1 MESQVEQFKAMM
13 GDINIDGISASQ
25 HTITVDPYFLLE
37 VEREK
42 LLEQTLEKIKKADPK
57 VVRKRLRVS
66 FKGEEGLDAGGV
78 TKEFFQ
84 LLSEDLFEPNSG
96 LWTTKYGD
104 EINWF
109 SSDNTWDIKSYEL
122 VGILFGLALYN
133 SVLLD
138 VRFPLAVYRK
148 IVSLVSQRQLLI
160 FIA

>member
-1 MESQVEQFKAMM
+1 MESQVEQYKAMI
-13 GDINIDGISASQ
+13 GDIQINESQREIS
-25 HTITVDPYFLLE
+25 VDPFFHLE
-37 VEREK
+37 IERSK
-42 LLEQTLEKIKKADPK
+42 LLEQTLDLIKQTDAKYI
-57 VVRKRLRVS
+57 RKRLRVA

-84 LLSEDLFEPNSG
+84 LLSEELFDVTSG

-109 SSDNTWDIKSYEL
+109 SSDNTWDIKGYEL
-122 VGILFGLALYN
+122 VGVLFGLALYN

-148 IVSLVSQRQLLI
+148 IVSEDCRLCLTP
-160 FIA
+160 A